1 MPEGNVDLIRSVYG
15 IDWANARERQR
26 GLSMSA
32 DVIASNAEAHVSPE
46 LGERTLAGLQGFA
59 VFVEGLEQDFSEF
72 RYEADEVQEFATD
85 QVVVLGH
92 IHARGRTSRM
102 PLTAPFRHLWTLK
115 DGQAVSVYAHLRMDE
130 PAVEK

>member
-1 MPEGNVDLIRSVYG
+1 MPEGNVELIRSIYG
-15 IDWANARERQR
+15 IDWASAGERQR

-32 DVIASNAEAHVSPE
+32 DVVAAEVEAHVSPE

-72 RYEADEVQEFATD
+72 RYDAEEVREFATD
-85 QVVVLGH
+85 QVVVFGH
-92 IHARGRTSRM
+92 IRARGRSSRM

-115 DGQAVSVYAHLRMDE
+115 DGRAISVHAHLRMDE
-130 PAVEK
+130 P